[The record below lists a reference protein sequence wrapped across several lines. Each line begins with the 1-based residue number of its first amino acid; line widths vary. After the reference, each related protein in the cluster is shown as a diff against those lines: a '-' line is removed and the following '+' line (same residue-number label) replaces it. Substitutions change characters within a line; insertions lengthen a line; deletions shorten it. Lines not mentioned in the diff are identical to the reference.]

1 MKLSKNLHMS
11 FLLKTLLLTLTLGVA
26 HPLFASGDHGHGH
39 GEEAHA
45 EPEFEKGVH
54 NGRLL
59 KQDDFVVELAIF
71 EKDVPPEY
79 RAWASLKGET
89 IKPGDW
95 QLEVKLT
102 RLGGREDLFAFS
114 VEQDF
119 LRGQGVVEE
128 PHSFDVSVTAT
139 YAGKRYHWDY
149 DSYEGRLQL
158 PATLAQASGLTTAIA
173 SEGVLQERIKLY
185 GNIVADP
192 LRISHIQARYPGL
205 IRSVKP
211 SIGMRVKQGE
221 VIATVESNESL
232 REYPLLSP
240 IDGTVVERHANAGEF
255 TADRV
260 LFSILDERVLELH
273 LQAFPAD
280 ASKIKNGQS
289 VVITADDQTANTKI
303 EYITPRHG
311 ETPTLEVHAPVDN
324 SAGNWVPNQAV
335 EGWVSI
341 ANTPVELRIDNRALQ
356 GFRDWQ
362 VVFIKIGNT
371 SPGVDT
377 YEIRPLELGRSDG
390 QFTEVLGGLNAGD
403 EYVVENSYLLKAD
416 LEKSGASH
424 DH

>member
-1 MKLSKNLHMS
+1 MNL
-11 FLLKTLLLTLTLGVA
+11 FIKTLLLALTLSVA
-26 HPLFASGDHGHGH
+26 NPLFAAGDHDHGHGH
-39 GEEAHA
+39 GEAEHA
-45 EPEFEKGVH
+45 EPAFERGPH

-59 KQDDFVVELAIF
+59 EKDGFVVELAIF
-71 EKDVPPEY
+71 EQGMPPEY
-79 RAWASLKGET
+79 RAWATLEGKPIE
-89 IKPGDW
+89 PGDW
-95 QLEVKLT
+95 KLEVKLT
-102 RLGGREDLFAFS
+102 RLGGREDNFRFM
-114 VEQDF
+114 VEKDF

-139 YAGKRYHWDY
+139 HGQQRYHWDF
-149 DSYEGRLQL
+149 DSYEGRLEL
-158 PATLAQASGLTTAIA
+158 PAALAQASGLTTAIA
-173 SEGVLQERIKLY
+173 SEGLLQQRIKLY

-192 LRISHIQARYPGL
+192 LRLSHIQARYPGL
-205 IRSVKP
+205 IRKVNP
-211 SIGMRVKQGE
+211 SIGMRVKAGE
-221 VIATVESNESL
+221 VLATVESNESL

-280 ASKIKNGQS
+280 AARVKNGQS
-289 VVITADDQTANTKI
+289 IVIRADGQEAITKI

-324 SAGNWVPNQAV
+324 RAGNWVPNQAV
-335 EGWVSI
+335 EGWVSV
-341 ANTPVELRIDNRALQ
+341 ADTAVALRVENRALQ
-356 GFRDWQ
+356 SLRDWQ
-362 VVFIKIGNT
+362 VVFIKVN
-371 SPGVDT
+371 DT

-390 QFTEVLGGLNAGD
+390 IYTEVLGGLNAGD
-403 EYVVENSYLLKAD
+403 EYVVENAYVLKAD

>member
-1 MKLSKNLHMS
+1 MNLSMNL
-11 FLLKTLLLTLTLGVA
+11 FIKTLLLGLTLGLA
-26 HPLFASGDHGHGH
+26 NPLLASGDHDHGHGH
-39 GEEAHA
+39 EEHE
-45 EPEFEKGVH
+45 EPEFEKGPH

-59 KQDDFVVELAIF
+59 EKGDFAVELAIF
-71 EKDVPPEY
+71 EQDVPPEY
-79 RAWASLKGET
+79 RAWATLDGKT
-89 IKPGDW
+89 LKPGDW

-102 RLGGREDLFAFS
+102 RLGGREDVFPFK

-139 YAGKRYHWDY
+139 HAGKRYHWDF
-149 DSYEGRLQL
+149 DSYEGRVTMTD
-158 PATLAQASGLTTAIA
+158 AVAQASGLNTAIA
-173 SEGVLQERIKLY
+173 AEGVLRERIKLY

-192 LRISHIQARYPGL
+192 LRVSHIQARYPGL

-211 SIGMRVKQGE
+211 TIGTRVKAGE
-221 VIATVESNESL
+221 TLATVESNESL

-240 IDGTVVERHANAGEF
+240 IDGMVVERHANAGEF

-260 LFSILDERVLELH
+260 LFTLLDDRVLELH

-280 ASKIKNGQS
+280 ATKIKNGQLLN
-289 VVITADDQTANTKI
+289 VQADGQNASTRI
-303 EYITPRHG
+303 EFITPRHG

-335 EGWVSI
+335 EGWVEI
-341 ANTPVELRIDNRALQ
+341 AQIPVPLLIDNRALQ
-356 GFRDWQ
+356 PFRDWQ
-362 VVFIKIGNT
+362 VVFIQIG
-371 SPGVDT
+371 DT

-390 QFTEVLGGLNAGD
+390 EFTEVLGGLNPGD
-403 EYVVENSYLLKAD
+403 SYVVDNAYLLRAD
-416 LEKSGASH
+416 LEKSGATH

>member
-1 MKLSKNLHMS
+1 MNLSLT
-11 FLLKTLLLTLTLGVA
+11 FLINTLLLAASVCSA
-26 HPLFASGDHGHGH
+26 NPLFAADEHGHGH
-39 GEEAHA
+39 GEDAHQA
-45 EPEFEKGVH
+45 PAFERGPH

-59 KQDDFVVELAIF
+59 EKGEFAVELAIF
-71 EKDVPPEY
+71 EQGVPPEY
-79 RAWASLKGET
+79 RAWATYDGKAL
-89 IKPGDW
+89 KPGEW
-95 QLEVKLT
+95 KLEVKLS
-102 RLGGREDLFAFS
+102 RLGGKTDSFRFAPQ
-114 VEQDF
+114 QDF

-139 YAGKRYHWDY
+139 YGKERYHWDY

-158 PATLAQASGLTTAIA
+158 PAALAQASGLTTATA
-173 SEGVLQERIKLY
+173 GEGVLQERIKLY

-192 LRISHIQARYPGL
+192 LRLSHIQARYPGL

-211 SIGMRVKQGE
+211 TIGMRVKAGE
-221 VIATVESNESL
+221 VLATVESNESL

-255 TADRV
+255 SADRV

-273 LQAFPAD
+273 LQAFPGD
-280 ASKIKNGQS
+280 AASIKNGQTLS
-289 VVITADDQTANTKI
+289 ITANGQTATTHI

-324 SAGNWVPNQAV
+324 SGGNWVPNQAV
-335 EGWVSI
+335 EAWVDI
-341 ANTPVELRIDNRALQ
+341 ATTPVAVRVDNRALQ
-356 GFRDWQ
+356 SFRDWQ
-362 VVFIKIGNT
+362 VVFIKVGK
-371 SPGVDT
+371 V

-390 QFTEVLGGLNAGD
+390 IYTEVLGGLNEGD
-403 EYVVENSYLLKAD
+403 EYVVENAYVLKAD

>member
-1 MKLSKNLHMS
+1 MNLSNNLS
-11 FLLKTLLLTLTLGVA
+11 LASYITGFLQTLLLASLVSFA
-26 HPLFASGDHGHGH
+26 NPLLASGDHGHGH
-39 GEEAHA
+39 GEEEHA
-45 EPEFEKGVH
+45 EPEFEKGPH
-54 NGRLL
+54 KGRLL
-59 KQDDFVVELAIF
+59 EKDDFAVELAIF
-71 EKDVPPEY
+71 ELGVPPEY
-79 RAWASLKGET
+79 RAWATLAGKT

-102 RLGGREDLFAFS
+102 RLGGKEDKFRFTPQA
-114 VEQDF
+114 DF
-119 LRGQGVVEE
+119 LRGQGIVEE

-139 YAGKRYHWDY
+139 YAGKSYHWDY
-149 DSYEGRLQL
+149 DSYEGRVEL
-158 PATLAQASGLTTAIA
+158 PAPLAQAAGLVTTVA

-192 LRISHIQARYPGL
+192 LRLSHIQARYPGL

-211 SIGMRVKQGE
+211 SIGMRVNAGE
-221 VIATVESNESL
+221 VLATVESNESL

-280 ASKIKNGQS
+280 AAQIKNGQS
-289 VVITADDQTANTKI
+289 VVVRADGQKATTKI

-324 SAGNWVPNQAV
+324 SAGNWVPSQAV

-341 ANTPVELRIDNRALQ
+341 AETRVPLRIENRALQ
-356 GFRDWQ
+356 SFRDWQ
-362 VVFIKIGNT
+362 VVFIKVGE
-371 SPGVDT
+371 T

-390 QFTEVLGGLNAGD
+390 IYSEVISGLNAGD
-403 EYVVENSYLLKAD
+403 EYVVENSYVLKAD

>member
-1 MKLSKNLHMS
+1 MNS
-11 FLLKTLLLTLTLGVA
+11 FIKTLLLAASLGLSA
-26 HPLFASGDHGHGH
+26 HLLASGDHDHGH
-39 GEEAHA
+39 DEHDEHHQEE
-45 EPEFEKGVH
+45 PQKGAH

-59 KQDDFVVELAIF
+59 EDGDFVVELAIF
-71 EKDVPPEY
+71 EQGVPPEY
-79 RAWASLKGET
+79 RAWASVDGKSLK
-89 IKPGDW
+89 PSDW
-95 QLEVKLT
+95 KLEVQLI
-102 RLGGREDLFAFS
+102 RLGGEVNNFAFKP
-114 VEQDF
+114 EQDF

-128 PHSFDVSVTAT
+128 PHSFDVKVTAT
-139 YAGKRYHWDY
+139 YQNQQHQWTYP
-149 DSYEGRLQL
+149 SYEGRI
-158 PATLAQASGLTTAIA
+158 AMAADIAAASGLTTAIA
-173 SEGVLQERIKLY
+173 GEGVLHERIKLY

-192 LRISHIQARYPGL
+192 LRLSHIQARYPGL

-211 SIGMRVKQGE
+211 SIGMRVNAGD
-221 VIATVESNESL
+221 VLATVESNESL

-280 ASKIKNGQS
+280 AAKIKNGQS
-289 VVITADDQTANTKI
+289 VVIRADGQKATTKI

-341 ANTPVELRIDNRALQ
+341 AETTVPVRIENRALQ
-356 GFRDWQ
+356 RFRDWQ
-362 VVFIKIGNT
+362 VVFIKVGE
-371 SPGVDT
+371 T

-390 QFTEVLGGLNAGD
+390 IYSEIISGLNAGD
-403 EYVVENSYLLKAD
+403 EYVVENSYILKAD

>member
-1 MKLSKNLHMS
+1 MKFTTHLSLNAPKHWLI
-11 FLLKTLLLTLTLGVA
+11 KALLLSLSLGLA
-26 HPLFASGDHGHGH
+26 NPLLASGDHGHGD
-39 GEEAHA
+39 EEQAA
-45 EPEFEKGVH
+45 PEFEKGPH

-59 KQDDFVVELAIF
+59 EKDEFAVELAIF
-71 EKDVPPEY
+71 EQGVPPEY
-79 RAWASLKGET
+79 RAWATLDGKA

-102 RLGGREDLFAFS
+102 RLGGREDNFRFTSQA
-114 VEQDF
+114 DF
-119 LRGQGVVEE
+119 LRGQGVVLE

-139 YAGKRYHWDY
+139 HAGKTYHWDY
-149 DSYEGRLQL
+149 DSYEGRVEL
-158 PATLAQASGLTTAIA
+158 PAALAQAAGLTTAIA
-173 SEGVLQERIKLY
+173 GEGLLQERIKLY
-185 GNIVADP
+185 GTIVADP
-192 LRISHIQARYPGL
+192 LRVSHIQARYPGL

-211 SIGMRVKQGE
+211 SIGMRVKAGE
-221 VIATVESNESL
+221 QLATVESNESL

-240 IDGTVVERHANAGEF
+240 IEGTVVERHANAGEF

-273 LQAFPAD
+273 LQAFPTD
-280 ASKIKNGQS
+280 AAKIKNGQA
-289 VVITADDQTANTKI
+289 VVINADGQTANTKI

-341 ANTPVELRIDNRALQ
+341 AETPVPLRIENRALQ
-356 GFRDWQ
+356 SFRDWQ
-362 VVFIKIGNT
+362 LVFIKVG
-371 SPGVDT
+371 DT

-390 QFTEVLGGLNAGD
+390 VYSEVLSGLNPGD
-403 EYVVENSYLLKAD
+403 EYVVDNAYVLKAD